1 MFGRIA
7 DIVVRPFQPPG
18 EAPDLLELFAPY
30 RRLPYAM
37 LLLSGGD
44 LDCASH
50 SLMGWD
56 PFLVMEAK
64 GSQVRLARGTE
75 CIEVAG
81 NPFDILEDLLGA
93 LEIPGPTP
101 LAPFA
106 AGGLGFLAYDLK
118 NHLER
123 LPTTA
128 LDDLNLP
135 DLVLGL
141 SPAAG
146 GARPPGRQVLVRG
159 DHLGGPPGGGSRGRP
174 VKVPR

>member
-7 DIVVRPFQPPG
+7 DIVVRPFQPHG
-18 EAPDLLELFAPY
+18 EAADLLEVFAPY

-37 LLLSGGD
+37 LLLSGGG

-81 NPFDILEDLLGA
+81 NPFDILEEL
-93 LEIPGPTP
+93 
-101 LAPFA
+101 LAPW
-106 AGGLGFLAYDLK
+106 
-118 NHLER
+118 R
-123 LPTTA
+123 
-128 LDDLNLP
+128 
-135 DLVLGL
+135 
-141 SPAAG
+141 SPAP
-146 GARPPGRQVLVRG
+146 RPWPPL
-159 DHLGGPPGGGSRGRP
+159 PPGGLAFSP
-174 VKVPR
+174 MT